1 MRLRNR
7 AKFRRIMSTTKQDT
21 NGTVTKTPS
30 KASPRGYVEVEPSSI
45 DEQPET
51 RLKDEQRLATLESVI
66 KKGWRLYVKLEG
78 EIADALQEIKNRKL
92 YRYGFKTWEKYC
104 QHVLKITARSANR
117 ALNANEVRKIE
128 ANIRQAAI
136 DNEQV
141 ATENRTR
148 ADFRDVTPREAR
160 ALEGLDGT
168 AKVEAV
174 KELMQTPAPARI
186 PRMPPPREVVPAE
199 APKPIATEPE
209 VQKPVC
215 PLDNDQLHWVVL
227 EIENWYQLN
236 KAAVN
241 CVPPPTP
248 MALVSKIQRHLQNLK
263 R

>member
-1 MRLRNR
+1 
-7 AKFRRIMSTTKQDT
+7 MSTTKNET
-21 NGTVTKTPS
+21 NGTVTKTPRQ
-30 KASPRGYVEVEPSSI
+30 ASPRGYVEVEPRPI

-141 ATENRTR
+141 APENRTR
-148 ADFRDVTPREAR
+148 ADFRELGSNEIA
-160 ALEGLDGT
+160 ALEGLPT
-168 AKVEAV
+168 AEKEAKVQ
-174 KELMQTPAPARI
+174 ELMQTPAPART
-186 PRMPPPREVVPAE
+186 PRMPPPRAIVQAE
-199 APKPIATEPE
+199 AQKPVAAEPE

-227 EIENWYQLN
+227 EIENWYQLH

-241 CVPPPTP
+241 SVPPPTP
-248 MALVSKIQRHLQNLK
+248 MAIVSKIQRHLQNLK
-263 R
+263 KG